1 MCRDLRVHISRD
13 VTDVMLNVE
22 LCWCAQGKIS
32 SSTVLSNLYAMGV
45 TECDNML
52 MHVGVSQKMSDKERD
67 AVLPLLATGFKVPEL
82 NQLVITCLH
91 HQYHEQNR
99 LVGTREG
106 SDGSRTKG
114 QSDKRPTDRRPTDK
128 RPLII
133 ATHPFHTTV
142 AFSVTAIIFLSRTRI
157 ISTYVFGNVLGSNN
171 SA

>member
-99 LVGTREG
+99 LVGTRDVNFVFFQK
-106 SDGSRTKG
+106 S
-114 QSDKRPTDRRPTDK
+114 
-128 RPLII
+128 II
-133 ATHPFHTTV
+133 VLKKSIFFRLSNLGV
-142 AFSVTAIIFLSRTRI
+142 AISLSR
-157 ISTYVFGNVLGSNN
+157 GLLCNAP
-171 SA
+171 SATQY